1 MTNQNL
7 LRTIVLFFGKYT
19 ISENGKK
26 KIVPFEQ
33 KIFDNRNYKS
43 CHKLETIKQFI
54 IIYVYF
60 LKIERNPLRFIY
72 LWP

>member
-1 MTNQNL
+1 M
-7 LRTIVLFFGKYT
+7 
-19 ISENGKK
+19 
-26 KIVPFEQ
+26 
-33 KIFDNRNYKS
+33 S
-43 CHKLETIKQFI
+43 CRKLETIKQFI